1 MKGRGDYSMSPD
13 EAAATIQKAVKAAVG
28 RSIRSA
34 GGGVGNFLGSK
45 IGMGAAGR
53 SLGRGVG
60 ARLSRLLGTGEYTTN
75 QGDMVANSLFGRGG
89 QTAGGP
95 GTFESMGG
103 GIRLKHREY
112 IQDIFLPTTVGAA
125 FTNAAFIVN
134 PGLSFV
140 FPYLAQIAA
149 NFEQYKF
156 HGLVFE
162 FVSST
167 SQYGQTAL
175 GTYVMAMEYN
185 SAAPVFTTKP
195 QMENSDYALSARL
208 DKSGMY
214 GVECAKGSQAQEYFY
229 VRAPGQATV
238 SNLYDLGIMQ
248 LGVAT
253 TTVAAGGTGLVAG
266 SAIGE
271 LWVTYDV
278 ELIRPR
284 ISVFRPGYSHIRTTG
299 GVNPA
304 NPLGAP
310 AARTITSFG
319 SLTGVTC
326 PASSIQFPNASVGD
340 VYSIMINWTGTVTA
354 ALVYPTPTI
363 TGFAPF
369 TILSQNTRNDA
380 LTVPLPATGTE
391 MSVTYYLIVTND
403 QPQLVSLNILAATG
417 VFPAGTQTCDVI
429 ITNLGNGLQPTT
441 M

>member
-1 MKGRGDYSMSPD
+1 M
-13 EAAATIQKAVKAAVG
+13 
-28 RSIRSA
+28 
-34 GGGVGNFLGSK
+34 GGGV
-45 IGMGAAGR
+45 
-53 SLGRGVG
+53 
-60 ARLSRLLGTGEYTTN
+60 
-75 QGDMVANSLFGRGG
+75 
-89 QTAGGP
+89 
-95 GTFESMGG
+95 
-103 GIRLKHREY
+103 RLKHREY
-112 IQDIFLPTTVGAA
+112 IQDIYLLAQAGTF
-125 FTNAAFIVN
+125 FTNSTFTVN
-134 PGLSFV
+134 PGLSYV

-229 VRAPGQATV
+229 VRAPGQTV
-238 SNLYDLGIMQ
+238 VPNLYDLGTMQ

-253 TTVAAGGTGLVAG
+253 TTVPAGSTGLVAG

-284 ISVFRPGYSHIRTTG
+284 ISVFRPGYTHLRSSDITT
-299 GVNPA
+299 A
-304 NPLGAP
+304 LPLGPVASQ
-310 AARTITSFG
+310 TIIAYG
-319 SLTGVTC
+319 SMTGINTGT
-326 PASSIQFPNASVGD
+326 AGQINFPNASVGD
-340 VYSIMINWTGTVTA
+340 IYQVTASWTGTVST
-354 ALVYPTPTI
+354 ALVYPT
-363 TGFAPF
+363 
-369 TILSQNTRNDA
+369 LSRIGLDIFSIVGGNSTSSAD
-380 LTVPLPATGTE
+380 VSPLPATGTR
-391 MSVTYYLIVTND
+391 VTFTQYLIVTND
-403 QPQLVSLNILAATG
+403 QPQNCRLTFNTNGVYPGGAT
-417 VFPAGTQTCDVI
+417 TCDI
-429 ITNLGNGLQPTT
+429 IVTNLGNGLQVAT

>member
-1 MKGRGDYSMSPD
+1 MSPD

-28 RSIRSA
+28 KGLRNA
-34 GGGVGNFLGSK
+34 GGAAGNFLGSK
-45 IGMGAAGR
+45 LGLGNAGR
-53 SLGRGVG
+53 SFGRGVG
-60 ARLSRLLGTGEYTTN
+60 ARLSRLLGTGDYTTN
-75 QGDMVANSLFGRGG
+75 QGEMVANSLFGKGG

-95 GTFESMGG
+95 GTFESMSGG
-103 GIRLKHREY
+103 VRLKHREY
-112 IQDIFLPTTVGAA
+112 IQDIFLSTTVGTS
-125 FTNAAFIVN
+125 FTNSTFTVN
-134 PGLSFV
+134 PGLSYI

-229 VRAPGQATV
+229 VRAPGQTV
-238 SNLYDLGIMQ
+238 VPNLYDVGTMQ
-248 LGVAT
+248 IGVAT

-284 ISVFRPGYSHIRTTG
+284 ISVFRPGYAHLRSS
-299 GVNPA
+299 GVTSA
-304 NPLGAP
+304 LPLGPTASQSII
-310 AARTITSFG
+310 AYG
-319 SLTGVTC
+319 SLTGLNTLNGGR
-326 PASSIQFPNASVGD
+326 ALNFPNASIGD
-340 VYSIMINWTGTVTA
+340 IYQFTFTWAGTVTA
-354 ALVYPTPTI
+354 AVVYPTFVR
-363 TGFAPF
+363 TGLGTFDVVA
-369 TILSQNTRNDA
+369 SNTSSSA
-380 LTVPLPATGTE
+380 GVVPLPATGTE
-391 MSVTYYLIVTND
+391 MSYNYFLIVTND
-403 QPQLVSLNILAATG
+403 QPLTCSLTLGTGGVYPGGATTMD
-417 VFPAGTQTCDVI
+417 VF
-429 ITNLGNGLQPTT
+429 ITNLGNGLQTST

>member
-13 EAAATIQKAVKAAVG
+13 EAATAIQRAVKAAVG
-28 RSIRSA
+28 KGLRKA
-34 GGGVGNFLGSK
+34 GGAAGNYLGSK
-45 IGMGAAGR
+45 VGMGAAGK
-53 SLGRGVG
+53 SFGRGVG
-60 ARLSRLLGTGEYTTN
+60 ARLSRLLGSGDYTTN

-95 GTFESMGG
+95 GTFENMAGG
-103 GIRLKHREY
+103 VRLKHREY
-112 IQDIFLPTTVGAA
+112 IQDIFLPTTVGSS
-125 FTNAAFIVN
+125 FTNAVFTVN
-134 PGLSFV
+134 PGLSYV

-149 NFEQYKF
+149 NFEQYRF

-229 VRAPGQATV
+229 VRAPGQTTV
-238 SNLYDLGIMQ
+238 SNLYDVGTMQ

-253 TTVAAGGTGLVAG
+253 TTVASGGTGLVAG

-271 LWVTYDV
+271 FWVTYDV

-284 ISVFRPGYSHIRTTG
+284 ISVFRPGYAHLRSTT
-299 GVNPA
+299 VSAA
-304 NPLGAP
+304 NPTGTAST
-310 AARTITSFG
+310 RTITAFG
-319 SLTGVTC
+319 SLTGITNTANVLT
-326 PASSIQFPNASVGD
+326 FPNATIGD
-340 VYSIMINWTGTVTA
+340 VYSINLTWTGATQA
-354 ALVYPTPTI
+354 AIVYPALGL
-363 TGFAPF
+363 TGLASFN
-369 TILSQNTRNDA
+369 LLVGNTA
-380 LTVPLPATGTE
+380 SGSLTNPLPALADNMNATF
-391 MSVTYYLIVTND
+391 YYIVTND
-403 QPQLVSLNILAATG
+403 QPQTCSVTFGLAG
-417 VFPAGTQTCDVI
+417 VFPGGANTCDI
-429 ITNLGNGLQPTT
+429 IVNNLGNGLTPAT

>member
-1 MKGRGDYSMSPD
+1 MSPD

-28 RSIRSA
+28 KGIRNA
-34 GGGVGNFLGSK
+34 GGGLGNFLGSK
-45 IGMGAAGR
+45 VGMGNAGR

-60 ARLSRLLGTGEYTTN
+60 ARLSRLLGTGDYTTN
-75 QGDMVANSLFGRGG
+75 QGDMVANSLFGKGG

-103 GIRLKHREY
+103 GVRLKHREY
-112 IQDIFLPTTVGAA
+112 IQDIYLPSTVGPS
-125 FTNAAFIVN
+125 FTNSTFTVN
-134 PGLSFV
+134 PGLSYI

-214 GVECAKGSQAQEYFY
+214 GIECAKGSQAQEYFY

-253 TTVAAGGTGLVAG
+253 TTVPAGSTGLVAG

-284 ISVFRPGYSHIRTTG
+284 ISVFRPGYAHIRTNG

-319 SLTGVTC
+319 SLTGVSC
-326 PASSIQFPNASVGD
+326 PSNIIQFPNASVGD
-340 VYSIMINWTGTVTA
+340 VYCINITWTGTTTA
-354 ALVYPTPTI
+354 ALSYPSTTVVGLAAFNVI
-363 TGFAPF
+363 AA
-369 TILSQNTRNDA
+369 NTADVSE
-380 LTVPLPATGTE
+380 TVPLPASGTA
-391 MSVTYYLIVTND
+391 MSRTFYLIVTND
-403 QPQLVSLNILAATG
+403 QPQTVTFTQTALTG
-417 VFPAGTQTCDVI
+417 LYPAGTQTCDVV
-429 ITNLGNGLQPTT
+429 ITNLGNGLQPAT